1 MMAHTMKQ
9 NLVQPCAAVGAG
21 FKPIKG
27 APRLK
32 VDLLDHVFRL
42 SALTG
47 HAQRRPEEVAEMRH
61 RLRFE
66 ALFGGSVAVR
76 WSG

>member
-1 MMAHTMKQ
+1 MWCG
-9 NLVQPCAAVGAG
+9 CANEFGA
-21 FKPIKG
+21 
-27 APRLK
+27 APNTNVCPVCLGMPGVLPVANDEALRLT
-32 VDLLDHVFRL
+32 
-42 SALTG
+42 ALTG

-61 RLRFE
+61 RLRLE